1 MGYLIYFIRDFRGR
15 DFLKK
20 VPSPNPIFKNFQTGG
35 YLILL
40 FLLYTKKRMNTRI
53 PTKKA
58 AFYNLCCTEFYKYLY
73 FKRFWKGVRGE
84 PFPQKGSPREI
95 IFD

>member
-1 MGYLIYFIRDFRGR
+1 MGYLVYFGR
-15 DFLKK
+15 KYTTQNDKERI
-20 VPSPNPIFKNFQTGG
+20 S
-35 YLILL
+35 Y
-40 FLLYTKKRMNTRI
+40 LLYTKKRMNTRI

-58 AFYNLCCTEFYKYLY
+58 AFYNLCCTEFYKYLCL
-73 FKRFWKGVRGE
+73 KRFWKGVRGE